1 MKRIINF
8 PNVTAVAFLRQLSRA
23 IALLAFLLT
32 GSQGIAN
39 PAYSHVVVV
48 VEENHG
54 YSDIIGNS
62 SIAPYINDTLASGG
76 IVLTNAYGEQHP
88 SQPNYYWLFSGGNQG
103 ISNDTPP
110 LGATN
115 SSPNLYTE
123 LQSQFAGTAQANNFF
138 GAYVDQFPGTGGY
151 TNSPGT
157 GTNTAYAVYSTN
169 QTNPASDTN
178 ISPNYAAR
186 HVPWLGFSNI
196 NGGNPSGITV
206 DFTNSPLSLGN
217 FSNLPVVSFIIPGL
231 NNDMHDWD
239 TNGNAVSNPTNSA
252 IAIQNGDAWLS
263 NNLSSYA
270 AWAKSNNSLLIVTWD
285 EDHSAD
291 WATNASQLNPSGLTA
306 PDLGYQASSNTS
318 GSNQIAMVFYGA
330 NLATN
335 GLVGTFGANSNGVN
349 NLNLYDTLQSFYG
362 ISNYGTQSDVAA
374 AAGLVSAPITD
385 IFAVPE
391 PGTVALFGISLL
403 LFIPFFR
410 TLQRRGS

>member
-239 TNGNAVSNPTNSA
+239 TNGNAVSNP
-252 IAIQNGDAWLS
+252 
-263 NNLSSYA
+263 
-270 AWAKSNNSLLIVTWD
+270 
-285 EDHSAD
+285 H
-291 WATNASQLNPSGLTA
+291 
-306 PDLGYQASSNTS
+306 
-318 GSNQIAMVFYGA
+318 
-330 NLATN
+330 
-335 GLVGTFGANSNGVN
+335 
-349 NLNLYDTLQSFYG
+349 
-362 ISNYGTQSDVAA
+362 
-374 AAGLVSAPITD
+374 
-385 IFAVPE
+385 
-391 PGTVALFGISLL
+391 SLL
-403 LFIPFFR
+403 LIH
-410 TLQRRGS
+410 LLCL